1 MRQHDQLSA
10 DAADAAHLAESLRD
24 VVSRFVRSVR
34 ERSGT
39 HSTAQSETLTELE
52 RIGPVSIATLAEHR
66 KVTHQTMRLIVMKLV
81 ENGLLTLKQDSKDR
95 RAYLVHIS
103 ATGRAL
109 AAQERSARSQ
119 WLAEQLL
126 EKTDPEQRA
135 LLKTAIQTLDKLI
148 Q

>member
-1 MRQHDQLSA
+1 
-10 DAADAAHLAESLRD
+10 
-24 VVSRFVRSVR
+24 
-34 ERSGT
+34 
-39 HSTAQSETLTELE
+39 
-52 RIGPVSIATLAEHR
+52 
-66 KVTHQTMRLIVMKLV
+66 MRLIVMKLV

-135 LLKTAIQTLDKLI
+135 LLKTAIQTLDVYPVMQQGYLCKFKRPNLAVPYG
-148 Q
+148 